1 MGFGNL
7 VGSDIIV
14 CGLGC
19 NEVFEV
25 KEATVEMTPYETYD
39 VMLRA
44 TPNPEKRAMPGLVV
58 RGRNLYE
65 QERQFVAE
73 RVIFNPPATVV
84 YWADKTRTVVKCGKN
99 DEYNREAG
107 LALCYMKKALG
118 NKSGTFNKALRKAEK
133 GDC

>member
-1 MGFGNL
+1 MGFVNL
-7 VGSDIIV
+7 VGSDIII
-14 CGLGC
+14 CGFG

-25 KEATVEMTPYETYD
+25 REATYETTPYATYD
-39 VMLRA
+39 ITLRVRQ
-44 TPNPEKRAMPGLVV
+44 NPAKKAMPGLSIG
-58 RGRNLYE
+58 GRNWHE
-65 QERQFVAE
+65 QKQFIAE

-99 DEYNREAG
+99 DEYNRETG

-118 NKSGTFNKALRKAEK
+118 NKSGTFNKALREAEK